1 MAIGFGGG
9 SDMMKSV
16 NSNRA
21 QTRVGRK
28 DRKSL
33 QDTLGNSDAKK
44 KSTEGIFKELDPE
57 EFQKFKLQLQEEK
70 KKHDLKLKILFV
82 AILAAALLIAF
93 ML

>member
-44 KSTEGIFKELDPE
+44 KSTEGIYKELDPE
-57 EFQKFKLQLQEEK
+57 EFQNSNFNCKPKRK
-70 KKHDLKLKILFV
+70 STI
-82 AILAAALLIAF
+82 
-93 ML
+93 

>member
-1 MAIGFGGG
+1 MGFGFGGG
-9 SDMMKSV
+9 NEMMKSV

-21 QTRVGRK
+21 QTHVGRK
-28 DRKSL
+28 ERKSL

-57 EFQKFKLQLQEEK
+57 EFKKFKLQLQEEK
-70 KKHDLKLKILFV
+70 RKHDLKLKILFV
-82 AILAAALLIAF
+82 AILAAALLTAL